1 MVRSSALVM
10 VLLALASPTAGVA
23 DEQRVR
29 TDLSEEAHARLFV
42 VPVRIQPKKGN
53 KPSECAELGPQD
65 LGLRVR
71 KRALSGQ
78 ALREL
83 LDKGAI
89 TLDRRPRPMLHA
101 VVVDT
106 SGSMSLDL
114 PQAKAAASGYF
125 ERNLGDLDKAMV
137 VSFDDSVTLRQR
149 ITAQKPKLLAA
160 VSDLEVAGQTS
171 LFDALVHTIRELD
184 TYRGRPVIV
193 LISDGQDNA
202 SFYDA
207 EDVIEELEQRS
218 DLTVFAIGIGQRSER
233 VREMLRR
240 IASSTFGTYFDVARA
255 DELGAVFHKIREI
268 LEAEATLS
276 IVDPDPNA
284 GPGEVQVKS
293 KKGACEVLVL
303 GASQQTHEEKIAR
316 TPITVPAPPL
326 PMSFKKFLSYSH
338 RKVLADGTLV
348 RSNTDCFGDD
358 RSMARRL
365 SEWEF
370 EVTPQRIR
378 GCAPDIAMAH
388 GYLYDPDP
396 DADPAVTRN
405 ESVQVKVRSF
415 DFEVPS
421 FESLEEDPI
430 HLIDAILASIPD
442 DIAVDATGPV
452 DRATLSRWLTDT
464 PILVHGTT
472 FLEMRPRLAQ
482 ALVSHPAYGDWAMG
496 RLGEW
501 IEQDIHDL
509 EARYRQLFPG
519 YSDETV
525 RAAAQSS
532 DDAVAIRARLK
543 APTEVDLQPFLAAW
557 LGDIESHTLF
567 ARWEREAVRRRLAGN
582 EPDASTRSFLR
593 DWRRLRRLLARPST
607 TRIIAP
613 LVLMYESDCDCVGF
627 YRIVLPR
634 PGFIRARMQ
643 ERSVFFQ
650 APLLDLPP
658 KMPFGYAMVGAL
670 QEQLPEVLV
679 SLRDGGYRLDSIG
692 YELLGPTEFHDP
704 ERAFSETRVYLDL
717 VGPDVDGT
725 DEPRRVNLVTDL
737 HLSMP
742 ADAEDLGAAGKP
754 GRRPRWL
761 IDAVKVDV
769 RNDPEIKRQ
778 LRQLDKA
785 LAGYELLRGS
795 ASRSI
800 TDLSPKL
807 PARHDVGFEGEGLL
821 GARANGHA
829 DPADQ
834 R

>member
-1 MVRSSALVM
+1 MILLV
-10 VLLALASPTAGVA
+10 LGNPTTGAQ

-29 TDLSEEAHARLFV
+29 TDLSEEALARLFV
-42 VPVRIQPKKGN
+42 VPIRVQPKKGN

-71 KRALSGQ
+71 KRTLGPLAVRDLV
-78 ALREL
+78 
-83 LDKGAI
+83 DKGAI

-125 ERNLGDLDKAMV
+125 ERNLGGLDKAMV

-149 ITAQKPKLLAA
+149 ITAQKNKLLVA
-160 VSDLEVAGQTS
+160 VNDLEVAGQTS

-207 EDVIEELEQRS
+207 EDVIEELQQRTN
-218 DLTVFAIGIGQRSER
+218 LTVFAIGIGQRSES

-240 IASSTFGTYFDVARA
+240 LAASTFGTYFDVEDA
-255 DELGAVFHKIREI
+255 DELTAVFDKIREI
-268 LEAEATLS
+268 LEAEATLT
-276 IVDPDPNA
+276 IVDPDPKA
-284 GPGEVQVKS
+284 GPGEVHVKS
-293 KKGACEVLVL
+293 KKGACEVIVL
-303 GASQQTHEEKIAR
+303 GAPRRTHEETVAR

-338 RKVLADGTLV
+338 RKILAEGTLV
-348 RSNTDCFGDD
+348 RSETDCFGDD

-388 GYLYDPDP
+388 GYLYDPDARP
-396 DADPAVTRN
+396 TVTRN
-405 ESVQVKVRSF
+405 ETVQVKVRSF
-415 DFEVPS
+415 DFEVPP
-421 FESLEEDPI
+421 FAALEEDPV
-430 HLIDAILASIPD
+430 HLIDGILASIPD
-442 DIAVDATGPV
+442 DVTDDAAGPV
-452 DRATLSRWLTDT
+452 DRATLSRWMTDT

-501 IEQDIHDL
+501 IEADIEDL
-509 EARYRQLFPG
+509 EERYRQLFPG
-519 YSDETV
+519 HSEETV

-532 DDAVAIRARLK
+532 DAAEAFRARLR

-567 ARWEREAVRRRLAGN
+567 ARWEREAVGRRLAGD
-582 EPDASTRSFLR
+582 ESDKSTHRFLR
-593 DWRRLRRLLARPST
+593 DWRRLHRLLARPST

-613 LVLMYESDCDCVGF
+613 LVLMYESECDCVGF
-627 YRIVLPR
+627 YRIILPR

-658 KMPFGYAMVGAL
+658 RMPFGYAMVGAL
-670 QEQLPEVLV
+670 QEQMPDALT
-679 SLRDGGYRLDSIG
+679 SLRDRGYRLGSIG

-704 ERAFSETRVYLDL
+704 ERAFRETRVYLDL
-717 VGPDVDGT
+717 VGPET
-725 DEPRRVNLVTDL
+725 DADDNQRRVNIVADL
-737 HLSMP
+737 HLALPDESQGP
-742 ADAEDLGAAGKP
+742 DTGNGTS
-754 GRRPRWL
+754 RRARWL
-761 IDAVKVDV
+761 IDEVKVDV
-769 RNDPEIKRQ
+769 RNDPELKRQ
-778 LRQLDKA
+778 LRRLDKA
-785 LAGYELLRGS
+785 LAGRELLRG
-795 ASRSI
+795 ASLRSI
-800 TDLSPKL
+800 TDLSDKRSDSP
-807 PARHDVGFEGEGLL
+807 PPPGSS
-821 GARANGHA
+821 
-829 DPADQ
+829 
-834 R
+834 